1 MEVFSLIHLSASR
14 FKSELKSF
22 VNLLR
27 TKTQKIKPH
36 ILSLLVSGGDDRLD
50 LDPKTGRNKY
60 HIGFKQY
67 DSLIQRGSCTAN
79 AVNPDNLADI
89 EYGYQLL
96 HEKGFSYVRRKQAE
110 RIYELLG
117 KDSKETFDLF
127 FAPSGS
133 DLAYVPLLIAQI
145 LYESRQI
152 TSLTSCP
159 EELGSG
165 TKLAV
170 AGKYFY
176 SKNQK
181 GQKKSKEAPVF
192 SHLKIRSKSFPARTT
207 AGKIIDQQSLLQR
220 ALEEESADVKICNL
234 VVGSKSGIEDNLN
247 VIDPELDRVVWTVDL
262 CQLRNPANLIH
273 KLLDRNCLILL
284 TGSKF
289 FQAPPFCGLMLIP
302 KALSKKIE
310 QSSYP
315 VDPGFSQLFA
325 REDLPISWTKVRGSF
340 NSFQN
345 TGLLLRWEAAIGE
358 MERFDQIN
366 RKRRNALIRSWYT
379 FVSKQI
385 EKSPLFLPMPD
396 QEQTNST
403 IVSFR
408 LRYPDETFLSFEELK
423 RLHKSCMYKTG
434 LDFTG
439 SYDRFTMGQPVA
451 YSHGA
456 FIRLAIGAYD
466 IRQLMKN
473 PSWHNDELIFKII
486 TEEIQKL
493 YNEKLSQSFQKGSVA
508 KPNR

>member
-1 MEVFSLIHLSASR
+1 MST
-14 FKSELKSF
+14 ELKSF
-22 VNLLR
+22 VNLNR
-27 TKTQKIKPH
+27 IKTWKIKPQ
-36 ILSLLVSGGDDRLD
+36 ILSLLLSGGDTRLD

-60 HIGFKQY
+60 HIAFENY
-67 DSLIQRGSCTAN
+67 DRLIQRGSCTAN
-79 AVNPDNLADI
+79 SVNPDNLKDI

-96 HEKGFSYVRRKQAE
+96 EEKGFAYVRRKQVE
-110 RIYELLG
+110 RIYSLLG
-117 KDSKETFDLF
+117 NKYRDDFDLL

-133 DLAYVPLLIAQI
+133 DLAYVPLLIAQV

-176 SKNQK
+176 SKNQQGKKRAK
-181 GQKKSKEAPVF
+181 GTPVF

-207 AGKIIDQQSLLQR
+207 SGKIIDQQSVLQQ
-220 ALEEESADVKICNL
+220 ALDEKTPDVKICNL

-247 VIDPELDRVVWTVDL
+247 VIDPKKDRVVWTVDL

-273 KLLDRNCLILL
+273 QLLNRNCLILL

-302 KALSKKIE
+302 KAISEKIA
-310 QSSYP
+310 QSTYP
-315 VDPGFSQLFA
+315 IDPGFAQLFSQ
-325 REDLPISWTKVRGSF
+325 EDLPITWRHVRSSF
-340 NSFQN
+340 HSFQN
-345 TGLLLRWEAAIGE
+345 PGLLLRWEAAIGE

-379 FVSKQI
+379 FISEQI
-385 EKSPLFLPMPD
+385 EKSPLFIPMPD

-408 LRYPDETFLSFEELK
+408 LRYPDGTFLSFEELK
-423 RLHKSCMYKTG
+423 TLHKSCMYKTDLNFMG
-434 LDFTG
+434 P
-439 SYDRFTMGQPVA
+439 YDHFTMGQPVA

-466 IRQLMKN
+466 IRQLMKT
-473 PSWHNDELIFKII
+473 PSWHNDELIFQII
-486 TEEIQKL
+486 SEEIQKM
-493 YNEKLSQSFQKGSVA
+493 YDEKLSQSFPKGSIS
-508 KPNR
+508 KSN